1 MPTYQIKVYGTGLL
15 VTAKKISFEQAQ
27 FWRELKYSDLANY
40 LYQGDEDF
48 DDFHIPNS
56 SKFSGCFAE
65 EEMDLEIKWN
75 HHTLFSDVKIDQIY
89 GPKINKIDRIDI
101 LKIDDNKNL
110 FTLDN
115 PVLEKFHIPNS
126 PDEEVNVFLV
136 ESENNLLFLES
147 EKGLWTYEAD
157 LKYEIK
163 DIQDLKIIASQS
175 SFNAEIDSIVDDVC
189 VALIVSD
196 TIFRLVDSDTETL
209 GSLPMI
215 YSD

>member
-1 MPTYQIKVYGTGLL
+1 MFKVRKIQYLKIVSIKTGNVATNIDIISWSSGKPKCRSSQPRKTSQPRGEWKPTKRSV
-15 VTAKKISFEQAQ
+15 
-27 FWRELKYSDLANY
+27 
-40 LYQGDEDF
+40 
-48 DDFHIPNS
+48 
-56 SKFSGCFAE
+56 
-65 EEMDLEIKWN
+65 
-75 HHTLFSDVKIDQIY
+75 
-89 GPKINKIDRIDI
+89 PKINKIDRIDI

-163 DIQDLKIIASQS
+163 DIQDLRRLKATNKLHFKRNGFKQPRLS
-175 SFNAEIDSIVDDVC
+175 NAFFC
-189 VALIVSD
+189 VFLW
-196 TIFRLVDSDTETL
+196 R
-209 GSLPMI
+209 
-215 YSD
+215 